1 MIDLSEARVH
11 LVDPDEFTRFSV
23 AVEGAGDLGEVVRG
37 SGLGRLRPDGEHV
50 VVDPVALRALAG
62 PAATDEWS
70 RGSQA
75 WWRTPP
81 GRAGWR
87 PMAASWPTSSDATG
101 QAEPLDGEITEMPHR
116 RSRGRTVAARPG
128 AATLEAPHGPI
139 GGGGVS
145 PQIPWGG
152 CMAIRDYDR
161 LFIGGDWVAPEGTDT
176 IAVISPSTE
185 EVIARVPDGTEAD
198 IDKAVA
204 AARTAFDHGPWPRM
218 TPAERGAILSA
229 VAAQITAEMGDM
241 AEIITR
247 EMGSPISFSG
257 MGQVL
262 APTMIFSYYADL
274 ATSYAFDEVRAGLL
288 NPQVLVTK
296 EPVGVVGAIAPWNVP
311 LFIAAAKLAPSLAAG
326 CTVVYKPAPETPFD
340 AFRLAEIFAD
350 AGLPKGVLSVVP
362 AGREVSEHLVK
373 HPGVDKISFTGSGVG
388 GKRIGGLCGER
399 LKRCTLELGGK
410 SAAIILDDADLATTI
425 PTLLPNAI
433 MNNGQACIA
442 QTRILAPRARYA
454 EVVDAVVSGVAAM
467 TVGDPLDPVTEV
479 GPVVAERQRA
489 RIEGFLDSGREE
501 GATVALGGGRPS
513 GSDFSKGWYVEP
525 TVFTDVDNK
534 MRIAQEEIF
543 GPVLVV
549 IPYDGDDNAVEIAND
564 SNYGLCG
571 SVWTADNDRGL
582 GVARQVRTGTYML
595 NAPVPIDFSTPFG
608 GFKESGVGREFG
620 PEGLEGFL
628 EMKSIALPAGYT
640 PET

>member
-1 MIDLSEARVH
+1 
-11 LVDPDEFTRFSV
+11 
-23 AVEGAGDLGEVVRG
+23 
-37 SGLGRLRPDGEHV
+37 
-50 VVDPVALRALAG
+50 
-62 PAATDEWS
+62 
-70 RGSQA
+70 
-75 WWRTPP
+75 
-81 GRAGWR
+81 
-87 PMAASWPTSSDATG
+87 
-101 QAEPLDGEITEMPHR
+101 
-116 RSRGRTVAARPG
+116 
-128 AATLEAPHGPI
+128 
-139 GGGGVS
+139 
-145 PQIPWGG
+145 
-152 CMAIRDYDR
+152 MAIRDYDR

-176 IAVISPSTE
+176 ISVISPSTE
-185 EVIARVPDGTEAD
+185 EVVGRVPDGTEGD

-218 TPAERGAILSA
+218 TPAERAEILA
-229 VAAQITAEMGDM
+229 KVAAQIMAEMDDL
-241 AEIITR
+241 AAIITQ
-247 EMGSPISFSG
+247 EMGSPISFAG
-257 MGQVL
+257 LGQVL
-262 APTMIFSYYADL
+262 APSMIFNYYADL
-274 ATSYAFDEVRAGLL
+274 ATTYAFDEVRTGML

-425 PTLLPNAI
+425 PTLLPNSI

-442 QTRILAPRARYA
+442 QTRILAPRSRYA
-454 EVVDAVVSGVAAM
+454 EVVDAVVSGVRAM
-467 TVGDPLDPVTEV
+467 KVGDPMDPATEV
-479 GPVVAERQRA
+479 GPVVAERQRS
-489 RIEGFLDSGREE
+489 RIEGYLDSGREE

-513 GSDFSKGWYVEP
+513 GSAFDKGWYVEP
-525 TVFTDVDNK
+525 TVFSDVDNK
-534 MRIAQEEIF
+534 MKIAQEEIF

-571 SVWTADNDRGL
+571 SVWTGDNDRGL

-608 GFKESGVGREFG
+608 GYKESGVGREFG

-640 PET
+640 PRDVGAAGYVVRGRRGRDGGDVARQRRALLLGVGEGLVVAHLDHAVARLVAVTVDDVGCGVVARGGGHDGDVDGRDGGGIEPVDGDVARLGRVARADRVPGAVVGAPDVEAG

>member
-1 MIDLSEARVH
+1 
-11 LVDPDEFTRFSV
+11 
-23 AVEGAGDLGEVVRG
+23 
-37 SGLGRLRPDGEHV
+37 
-50 VVDPVALRALAG
+50 
-62 PAATDEWS
+62 
-70 RGSQA
+70 
-75 WWRTPP
+75 
-81 GRAGWR
+81 
-87 PMAASWPTSSDATG
+87 
-101 QAEPLDGEITEMPHR
+101 
-116 RSRGRTVAARPG
+116 
-128 AATLEAPHGPI
+128 
-139 GGGGVS
+139 
-145 PQIPWGG
+145 
-152 CMAIRDYDR
+152 MAIRDYDR

-176 IAVISPSTE
+176 ISVISPATE
-185 EVIARVPDGTEAD
+185 EVIGRVPDGTEAD

-204 AARTAFDHGPWPRM
+204 AARTAFDRGPWPRM
-218 TPAERGAILSA
+218 TPTERAAVLA
-229 VAAQITAEMGDM
+229 KVAAQVTAEMGDI

-247 EMGSPISFSG
+247 EMGSPISFSTL
-257 MGQVL
+257 GQVL
-262 APTMIFSYYADL
+262 APTMIFSYYAEL
-274 ATSYAFDEVRAGLL
+274 ASTFAFDEVRAGLL

-311 LFIAAAKLAPSLAAG
+311 LFIAAAKLAPSLLAG

-340 AFRLAEIFAD
+340 AFRLAEIFTE

-362 AGREVSEHLVK
+362 AGREVSEHLVT

-442 QTRILAPRARYA
+442 QTRILAPRGRYD

-467 TVGDPLDPVTEV
+467 KVGDPMDATTEV

-489 RIEGFLDSGREE
+489 RIEGYMDSGREE
-501 GATVALGGGRPS
+501 GATVALGGGRPA
-513 GSDFSKGWYVEP
+513 GLTKGWYVEP
-525 TVFTDVDNK
+525 TVFANVDNK
-534 MRIAQEEIF
+534 MKIAQEEIF

-549 IPYDGDDNAVEIAND
+549 IPYDGDEQAVDIAND

-571 SVWTADNDRGL
+571 SVWTADNERGL

-595 NAPVPIDFSTPFG
+595 NAPVPIDFTTPFG
-608 GFKESGVGREFG
+608 GFKESGLGREFG
-620 PEGLEGFL
+620 PEGLDTFL
-628 EMKSIALPAGYT
+628 EKKSIALPAGFT
-640 PET
+640 PGS

>member
-1 MIDLSEARVH
+1 
-11 LVDPDEFTRFSV
+11 
-23 AVEGAGDLGEVVRG
+23 
-37 SGLGRLRPDGEHV
+37 
-50 VVDPVALRALAG
+50 
-62 PAATDEWS
+62 
-70 RGSQA
+70 
-75 WWRTPP
+75 
-81 GRAGWR
+81 
-87 PMAASWPTSSDATG
+87 
-101 QAEPLDGEITEMPHR
+101 MP
-116 RSRGRTVAARPG
+116 
-128 AATLEAPHGPI
+128 
-139 GGGGVS
+139 
-145 PQIPWGG
+145 
-152 CMAIRDYDR
+152 IRDYDR
-161 LFIGGDWVAPEGTDT
+161 LFIGGDWVAPEGTGT
-176 IAVISPSTE
+176 IEVISPATE
-185 EVIARVPDGTEAD
+185 EVVARVPEGTEAD
-198 IDKAVA
+198 VDKAVA
-204 AARTAFDHGPWPRM
+204 AARSAFDKGPWPRM
-218 TPAERGAILSA
+218 TPAERSEILA
-229 VAAQITAEMGDM
+229 KVAAQVTAEMGDI

-247 EMGSPISFSG
+247 EMGAPITFSG

-274 ATSYAFDEVRAGLL
+274 AKTYAFDELRTGVL
-288 NPQVLVTK
+288 NPLSLVTK

-340 AFRLAEIFAD
+340 ALRLAEIFTE
-350 AGLPKGVLSVVP
+350 AGLPKGVLSVIP
-362 AGREVSEHLVK
+362 AGREVGEHLVT
-373 HPGVDKISFTGSGVG
+373 HPGVDKISFTGSAVG

-425 PTLLPNAI
+425 PTLLPNSI

-454 EVVDAVVSGVAAM
+454 EVVDAVVAGVGAM
-467 TVGDPLDPVTEV
+467 QVGDPLDPATEV

-489 RIEGFLDSGREE
+489 RIEGYLASGREE
-501 GATVALGGGRPS
+501 GATVALGGGRPA
-513 GSDFSKGWYVEP
+513 GSEFAKGWYVEP

-534 MRIAQEEIF
+534 MKIAQEEIF

-549 IPYDGDDNAVEIAND
+549 IPYDGDENAVDIAND
-564 SNYGLCG
+564 SSYGLCG
-571 SVWTADNDRGL
+571 SVWTEDNDRGL

-595 NAPVPIDFSTPFG
+595 NAPVPIDFATPFG

-640 PET
+640 PST

>member
-1 MIDLSEARVH
+1 
-11 LVDPDEFTRFSV
+11 
-23 AVEGAGDLGEVVRG
+23 
-37 SGLGRLRPDGEHV
+37 
-50 VVDPVALRALAG
+50 
-62 PAATDEWS
+62 
-70 RGSQA
+70 
-75 WWRTPP
+75 
-81 GRAGWR
+81 
-87 PMAASWPTSSDATG
+87 
-101 QAEPLDGEITEMPHR
+101 
-116 RSRGRTVAARPG
+116 
-128 AATLEAPHGPI
+128 
-139 GGGGVS
+139 
-145 PQIPWGG
+145 
-152 CMAIRDYDR
+152 MAIRDYDR

-176 IAVISPSTE
+176 IGVVSPVTE

-204 AARTAFDHGPWPRM
+204 AARQAFDKGPWPRM
-218 TPAERGAILSA
+218 TPVERAEIVRTA
-229 VAAQITAEMGDM
+229 AAQVAAEMGDM

-247 EMGSPISFSG
+247 EMGSPITFSG

-262 APTMIFSYYADL
+262 APTMIFNYYADL
-274 ATSYAFDEVRAGLL
+274 AGTYAFDEVRTGVL

-311 LFIAAAKLAPSLAAG
+311 LFIAAAKLAPSLVAG
-326 CTVVYKPAPETPFD
+326 CTVVYKPAPETPLD
-340 AFRLAEIFAD
+340 AFRLAEIFEQ

-362 AGREVSEHLVK
+362 AGREVSEHLVT

-410 SAAIILDDADLATTI
+410 SAAIILDDADLSTTI
-425 PTLLPNAI
+425 PTLLPNSI

-442 QTRILAPRARYA
+442 QTRILAPRSRYD
-454 EVVDAVVSGVAAM
+454 EVVDAVVAGVSAM
-467 TVGDPLDPVTEV
+467 KVGDPMDPATEV

-489 RIEGFLDSGREE
+489 RIEGYLESGREE

-513 GSDFSKGWYVEP
+513 GSDFAKGWFVEP
-525 TVFTDVDNK
+525 TVFSDVDNK
-534 MRIAQEEIF
+534 MKIAQEEIF

-549 IPYDGDDNAVEIAND
+549 IPYDGDDAAVDVAND

-582 GVARQVRTGTYML
+582 GVARRVRTGTYML

-620 PEGLEGFL
+620 PEGLESFL

-640 PET
+640 PTT